1 MRGAGSSNK
10 CLERSVQGY
19 TSRSCPCSSSGKSFF
34 SLPFRCFI
42 FSHYMLFQATPN
54 KKELITMGPFEALKR
69 FPVFVARNMG
79 PNVGEP
85 PMLGQDE
92 KVRTP
97 KDYFM
102 TDMFAVKRSTFVDR
116 DDARLIQVAQAPR
129 LTCGDVTKFGQYLA
143 SQIQASS
150 KDVSYIIC
158 LSHNCVF
165 FHLCVCRGEIL
176 TRHMLASCKN

>member
-1 MRGAGSSNK
+1 
-10 CLERSVQGY
+10 
-19 TSRSCPCSSSGKSFF
+19 
-34 SLPFRCFI
+34 
-42 FSHYMLFQATPN
+42 MLFQATPN